1 MSKNR
6 RKASS
11 AQYREVNH
19 VLGVARKSL
28 EIQKKMR
35 RESFVRINRRF
46 REMTGLDVDLIA
58 SRRSEEDKR
67 YYQYFVLEEAFAA
80 YARIRETGNQ
90 G

>member
-1 MSKNR
+1 
-6 RKASS
+6 
-11 AQYREVNH
+11 
-19 VLGVARKSL
+19 
-28 EIQKKMR
+28 
-35 RESFVRINRRF
+35 
-46 REMTGLDVDLIA
+46 MTGFDVDLIA

>member
-1 MSKNR
+1 M
-6 RKASS
+6 
-11 AQYREVNH
+11 
-19 VLGVARKSL
+19 ARKSL

-46 REMTGLDVDLIA
+46 REMTGLEVDLIA

-67 YYQYFVLEEAFAA
+67 YYQYFVPEEAFAA
-80 YARIRETGNQ
+80 YARLRDAGTQ